1 MPAEFAWK
9 KLTRTMSPANQSE
22 VKDDNAT
29 LKVGK
34 EGVTKAR
41 KEDHR
46 RGRSSKNGGLKWWR
60 RLQLPRRGR
69 KDTMLSPSPLTAIQE
84 ARLREKRQELFKSII
99 APRACRASAL
109 ALADWDPVSGT
120 AKIVQAKGCALQSMG
135 WFENRVQ
142 ILFPEEA
149 LFLVDKGSL
158 ELRLH
163 GLTMS
168 IQRTWACT
176 MSSPL
181 ALPVPVYMTYAHLQR
196 CGFVVRRF
204 ERRTPCDSNGNDK
217 SKTGNN
223 FGENGRHD
231 DSGDD
236 SDGALTPDLEVWRV
250 GSYSRRKDNKRHEP
264 QFYVKAYTL
273 EDTPARLKDISQWT
287 RSANKGRYKIA
298 LVDRSMVL
306 MVDVASN
313 ATPLSKRFID
323 RLPEEQSDTALM
335 IANGDAS
342 GVFSEDILSQWDRN
356 RETRM
361 DSGKSG
367 GF

>member
-1 MPAEFAWK
+1 
-9 KLTRTMSPANQSE
+9 MSPANLSE
-22 VKDDNAT
+22 AKDEKAT
-29 LKVGK
+29 LKVVN
-34 EGVTKAR
+34 EGLSKAR
-41 KEDHR
+41 KVDHR

-69 KDTMLSPSPLTAIQE
+69 KDTMLAPSPLTAIQE
-84 ARLREKRQELFKSII
+84 ARLQEKRRQLFKSII

-135 WFENRVQ
+135 WFENRIQ

-149 LFLVDKGSL
+149 LFLVDKGCL

-163 GLTMS
+163 GLAMS
-168 IQRTWACT
+168 IQRAWACT

-181 ALPVPVYMTYAHLQR
+181 ALPVSVYMTYAHLQR
-196 CGFVVRRF
+196 CGFVVRRV
-204 ERRTPCDSNGNDK
+204 ERQTPCDANGNEK
-217 SKTGNN
+217 SMSENN

-231 DSGDD
+231 YPGDS
-236 SDGALTPDLEVWRV
+236 SDKALSPDLEVWRV

-264 QFYVKAYTL
+264 QFYVKVYSL

-287 RSANKGRYKIA
+287 RSVNKGRYKIA

-306 MVDVASN
+306 MIDVASN

-323 RLPEEQSDTALM
+323 RLPTEQRNAALLV
-335 IANGDAS
+335 ANGDAS
-342 GVFSEDILSQWDRN
+342 GVFSEDILSQWDCN
-356 RETRM
+356 RETCM
-361 DSGKSG
+361 DSRRGDEL
-367 GF
+367 